1 MRTLSSYM
9 VDASACV
16 DRDGMIQCPLEQ
28 VAVLSF
34 PPHEKILHLAY
45 PHADDINLKRTIT
58 LGDQSLLLKYINPHS
73 ATVVSY
79 SEEDHSLVTT
89 VVDTVSARVLY
100 RALIPYGSE
109 PVSAV
114 TIENHVVVS
123 YWNAKSMRPEM
134 SSVMLVEGMVGKSDL
149 GPLSP
154 NPFAN
159 EPAFSSFSSLP
170 PIALQKTYISPKA
183 IKALFRTLTTK
194 GLSNKNILIGTV
206 AGQIQSVDLR
216 AIHPRRPLGE
226 PSKTEKEEGLV
237 QYTPYLHLSGL
248 SYASHNLSIANIEGI
263 VAGASNLESTSLLLA
278 FGLDLFFNHVKPSQ
292 SFDIL
297 SSDFNY
303 SLLVIILVVL
313 GIIVNILRRMAKSKA
328 LKAPWM

>member
-1 MRTLSSYM
+1 MTD
-9 VDASACV
+9 VSACA
-16 DRDGMIQCPLEQ
+16 DREGMVQCPLVQ
-28 VAVLSF
+28 VAMSSF
-34 PPHEKILHLAY
+34 PLHEKILHIAY
-45 PHADDINLKRTIT
+45 PHEDDAHSKRTIT

-89 VVDTVSARVLY
+89 IVDIISARVLY

-114 TIENHVVVS
+114 MIENHVIVS
-123 YWNAKSMRPEM
+123 YWNAKSMRPEL
-134 SSVMLVEGMVGKSDL
+134 SSIMLVEGMVGKTDL

-154 NPFAN
+154 NPFTN
-159 EPAFSSFSSLP
+159 EPAFSSFSTLP

-183 IKALFRTLTTK
+183 IKTMFRTLTTK
-194 GLSNKNILIGTV
+194 GLSNKNVLVGTV

-248 SYASHNLSIANIEGI
+248 SYASHNLSVANVEGI
-263 VAGASNLESTSLLLA
+263 ISGASNLESTSLLLA
-278 FGLDLFFNHVKPSQ
+278 HGLDLFFNHVKPSQ

-303 SLLVIILVVL
+303 SLLVIILAVL
-313 GIIVNILRRMAKSKA
+313 FIIVNILRKMAKSKA
-328 LKAPWM
+328 LRTPWML